1 MNKYFKII
9 CHYGIEKQQRKLA
22 EEQFELQQAISNY
35 EQLKAVAETDSDL
48 MIKKYENIEEEIAD
62 NLVLIT
68 QFINF
73 YGIDKEVLERIV
85 KEKVDRTITNI
96 VENIE

>member
-1 MNKYFKII
+1 MNKYLKII
-9 CHYGIEKQQRKLA
+9 CHYGIENQQRKLA

-35 EQLKAVAETDSDL
+35 EQLKAVHETDSDL

-73 YGIDKEVLERIV
+73 YGIDKEVLENIM
-85 KEKVDRTITNI
+85 KNKVDRTLTKI
-96 VENIE
+96 VENKK